1 MSGKMIAV
9 VGMVLGLSQL
19 GTKAQAQRPINP
31 YANELEELRGQKRQ
45 LENEKS
51 RLGVEKERLINAI
64 QKYNSKVADFN
75 TRQEANNRL
84 GKAISRTSNPRRY
97 YYRYLEKCRKLDGE
111 RDQLDQEKA
120 HLKRWMASVNA
131 SIDALNYRQ
140 SHLQERE
147 TALGKASGSGS
158 SGGGLIFDESAP
170 KRR

>member
-120 HLKRWMASVNA
+120 
-131 SIDALNYRQ
+131 
-140 SHLQERE
+140 
-147 TALGKASGSGS
+147 
-158 SGGGLIFDESAP
+158 
-170 KRR
+170 